1 MNDLDPKTRPAYL
14 RRITI
19 RDRAADTGEDA
30 PVHVGDFVLLDDEE
44 HKGLVWLAEG
54 WTAEGSSVDGSIVS
68 FYVDASRATIGRVID
83 AATGKFDPFCL
94 DGIPVLVPRDCEW
107 EIVERDDLPDLVHV
121 HVFVREF
128 QFLSAPDPAQA
139 PIAQTIGEAIGEA
152 SMCWSE
158 RPTGVFDSTR
168 ASGIVDRLVARFS
181 RAAAPSQAAGDRVTD
196 GGIVGTLVRCE
207 ECSGDGLLLKPDRA
221 PMLSSPDPQREVDA

>member
-107 EIVERDDLPDLVHV
+107 EIVERVAHPYTLDVPRHV
-121 HVFVREF
+121 AKAVYEALGKLF
-128 QFLSAPDPAQA
+128 APKDPT
-139 PIAQTIGEAIGEA
+139 PLA
-152 SMCWSE
+152 S
-158 RPTGVFDSTR
+158 
-168 ASGIVDRLVARFS
+168 
-181 RAAAPSQAAGDRVTD
+181 
-196 GGIVGTLVRCE
+196 
-207 ECSGDGLLLKPDRA
+207 DRA
-221 PMLSSPDPQREVDA
+221 YSDAREDITRQHALIDKLVDAATRPPVVIDGTAIETHQLGRP